1 MLERIKVKIL
11 YPIHQSMYSGQCFSP
26 MQCKLPLFILI
37 RKFLKQ
43 KVLGCMI

>member
-26 MQCKLPLFILI
+26 IQFNLSLYVF
-37 RKFLKQ
+37 
-43 KVLGCMI
+43 